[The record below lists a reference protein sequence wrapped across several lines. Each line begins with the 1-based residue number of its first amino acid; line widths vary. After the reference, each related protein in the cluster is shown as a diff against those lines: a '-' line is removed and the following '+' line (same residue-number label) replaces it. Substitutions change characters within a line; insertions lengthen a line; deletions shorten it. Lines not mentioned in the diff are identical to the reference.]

1 MWVSL
6 SFLTLCVTSPPA
18 FICLILNTADLL
30 SCVHHLVYTPPRPH
44 PLHRSLF
51 VFLSPFSSILTSC
64 HLARFPVAFSSRGD
78 HGSTPAELN
87 MAAAKLQTPSNQL
100 SNYGPLIPANGRRRV
115 ETNGGPWWAME
126 KKKKKKIQAW
136 NRVNVQVRLMEKSWK
151 WRTRFKVFK

>member
-1 MWVSL
+1 MGEPLFPHTVRDLAASFHLFDTKYSRPAFMCPSL
-6 SFLTLCVTSPPA
+6 SVHPP
-18 FICLILNTADLL
+18 
-30 SCVHHLVYTPPRPH
+30 PPH